1 MSFEYWFVRVFEY
14 YLIFCSI
21 CMYLL
26 GSFTC
31 YVSSWWRHDLSWLAI
46 CFNWVV
52 WPSRCFS
59 WQTEDQGRELEIYQ
73 VKASWKAN
81 LYLSILKKSPMFAL
95 VFVQK
100 AFIYL
105 CMIYIYIINQLNPDF
120 FHQRYETTCF
130 NLIPSQFEGS
140 QNIRTLIGSCQMSF
154 CIWQYHQQT
163 SFRIHILN
171 KWQSVW
177 RLARLW
183 FWRTNSTSSTWKM
196 LPETT

>member
-31 YVSSWWRHDLSWLAI
+31 CVSSWWRHDLSGLAI

-59 WQTEDQGRELEIYQ
+59 WQTEHQGRELEIYQ
-73 VKASWKAN
+73 VRASWKAN
-81 LYLSILKKSPMFAL
+81 LHFSILKKSPMFAL

-100 AFIYL
+100 ALIYL
-105 CMIYIYIINQLNPDF
+105 CMIFIYYQPLKPRFLPSTIWNDMFQFDKVTIWRFSKHPDS
-120 FHQRYETTCF
+120 H
-130 NLIPSQFEGS
+130 
-140 QNIRTLIGSCQMSF
+140 
-154 CIWQYHQQT
+154 
-163 SFRIHILN
+163 RILQDVFLHLTI
-171 KWQSVW
+171 
-177 RLARLW
+177 
-183 FWRTNSTSSTWKM
+183 SSTNIFQNPY
-196 LPETT
+196 LE